1 MKFRFAFSAFCML
14 VAMTMATDAIAQGV
28 FRVTSGTESRGRATG
43 HAEKAGDISLFG
55 IDGEIEEA
63 ESGVVMIE
71 YGVPITNAVGPLTEV
86 GGVVTDNNIDI
97 TVCGEPNS
105 LIRLTGDEAD
115 GTVETAP
122 AVNRASVS
130 KDGSMLTIYVE
141 ECAKGRVIEVKD
153 VLLSLVGSG
162 AESITATITN
172 TGDVRLV
179 SNETQ
184 VIRSV
189 VDPLSDDEVSVS
201 PITVI
206 RHDGSID
213 DNKTDDYFHLV
224 ITEAHLDSFTGARLE
239 LEFSGIPDGVTV
251 TLDSWLT
258 DKANFDLKSTDKDR
272 TPPTA
277 GQNKTGISPS
287 TVDSEDG
294 EVTVTLEGTVIPE
307 VPREGDVDAI
317 PAVPATML
325 DTRALDVIIVRGK
338 ISIDKKMADFPIDL
352 SIQATVNLGPIG
364 ALKTKAGDE
373 VKIPRFA
380 SNKTAA
386 MTVIEST
393 SATTT
398 FLVPYAVLTGTP
410 GGYDTGFSIANTT
423 SGSTAQSGSVT
434 FSFPGDATL
443 EEFESGMVGPGEN
456 LTMLLSEAIGA
467 TANYLG
473 QVMITVNFTD
483 AEGVAFVSNFL
494 TFTSASP
501 LLKR

>member
-1 MKFRFAFSAFCML
+1 MKSRFAFSALCML
-14 VAMTMATDAIAQGV
+14 VAMTMATGAFAQGV

-43 HAEKAGDISLFG
+43 HAEKAGDISLFLTN
-55 IDGEIEEA
+55 GEIGA
-63 ESGVVMIE
+63 DESGVVMIE
-71 YGVPITNAVGPLTEV
+71 YGVPITNAIGALPADDA
-86 GGVVTDNNIDI
+86 TDNNINI
-97 TVCGEPNS
+97 TVCAENT
-105 LIRLTGDEAD
+105 RLAGDEDD
-115 GTVETAP
+115 GTDGTTAE
-122 AVNRASVS
+122 NRASVS
-130 KDGSMLTIYVE
+130 KDGSILTINIVTCTAANAAVE
-141 ECAKGRVIEVKD
+141 VRG

-162 AESITATITN
+162 AESITATVTN
-172 TGDVRLV
+172 TGDVRLLN
-179 SNETQ
+179 NETQ

-189 VDPLSDDEVSVS
+189 VNPLSDDEISVS
-201 PITVI
+201 AITVI

-213 DNKTDDYFHLV
+213 ENKTDDFFHLV
-224 ITEAHLDSFTGARLE
+224 IEEAHLDSFAGARLE

-258 DKANFDLKSTDKDR
+258 SKANNDKKSTDPTR
-272 TPPTA
+272 TSPTA
-277 GQNKTGISPS
+277 GQNQTEISPI
-287 TVDSEDG
+287 TVDSEEG
-294 EVTVTLEGTVIPE
+294 EVTVTLMGTELPGPDE
-307 VPREGDVDAI
+307 DLTQTGDNVA
-317 PAVPATML
+317 ATML
-325 DTRALDVIIVRGK
+325 SSSVDVIIVRGK
-338 ISIDKKMADFPIDL
+338 IAIDAKMVDFPIDL

-364 ALKTKAGDE
+364 AVKTKAGDDP
-373 VKIPRFA
+373 KIPRFA

-434 FSFPGDATL
+434 FSFPGDSTL
-443 EEFESGMVGPGEN
+443 EKFESGMIGPGEN

-467 TANYLG
+467 TASYSG
-473 QVMITVNFTD
+473 QVMISVNFTD

-501 LLKR
+501 LIKDE

>member
-1 MKFRFAFSAFCML
+1 MKFRFAFSALCML

-55 IDGEIEEA
+55 IDGEIEED

-71 YGVPITNAVGPLTEV
+71 YGVPITNAVGPLPAAVED
-86 GGVVTDNNIDI
+86 VVTDNNINI
-97 TVCGEPNS
+97 TICGTDPTR
-105 LIRLTGDEAD
+105 IMGDEAD
-115 GTVETAP
+115 GTEGTT

-130 KDGSMLTIYVE
+130 KDGSMLTISIE
-141 ECAKGRVIEVKD
+141 SCGTDEVIEVRG

-162 AESITATITN
+162 QDSITATVTN
-172 TGDVRLV
+172 TGDVRLL

-189 VDPLSDDEVSVS
+189 VDPLSDDEVSVK

-206 RHDGSID
+206 RHSGDIA
-213 DNKTDDYFHLV
+213 DNKTDDYFNLV
-224 ITEAHLDSFTGARLE
+224 IAEAHLDSFTGARLE
-239 LEFSGIPDGVTV
+239 LEFSGIPEGVTV

-258 DKANFDLKSTDKDR
+258 GKANFDLKSTDSDR

-277 GQNKTGISPS
+277 GQNKTKIDPV

-294 EVTVTLEGTVIPE
+294 EVTITLEGTPIDE
-307 VPREGDVDAI
+307 VVPVGEGATI
-317 PAVPATML
+317 PAVLATML
-325 DTRALDVIIVRGK
+325 DPRALDVIIVRGQ
-338 ISIDKKMADFPIDL
+338 IAIDEKMVDFPIDL

-364 ALKTKAGDE
+364 ALKTKAGDT
-373 VKIPRFA
+373 VQIPRFA

-393 SATTT
+393 SATNT
-398 FLVPYAVLTGTP
+398 FLVPYALLSRP
-410 GGYDTGFSIANTT
+410 LGGYDTGFSIANTT
-423 SGSTAQSGSVT
+423 SGDDAQIGSVT

-443 EEFESGMVGPGEN
+443 DDFESEMVGPGQN
-456 LTMLLSEAIGA
+456 LTILLSDILGA
-467 TANYLG
+467 TSLYSG
-473 QVMITVNFTD
+473 QVMITTNFTD
-483 AEGVAFVSNFL
+483 AEGVAYISNFL

-501 LLKR
+501 LLKQ